1 MASGASVASQGGSL
15 VQDRASSSTFIPTAE
30 SGRSERGEERRRG
43 DRKENSTSVVL
54 NGLTLP

>member
-15 VQDRASSSTFIPTAE
+15 VQDGASSSTFIPTAE